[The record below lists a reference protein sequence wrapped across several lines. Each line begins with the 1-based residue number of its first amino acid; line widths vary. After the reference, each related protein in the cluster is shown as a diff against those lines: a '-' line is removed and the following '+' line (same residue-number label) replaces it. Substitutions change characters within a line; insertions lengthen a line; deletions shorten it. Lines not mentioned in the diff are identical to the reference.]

1 MKALTQQ
8 QKDEFA
14 RLVAEKRAAVEQKNG
29 LAPGSLTTTA
39 SPKFDLEYDAS
50 KNSKVN
56 NAFGSFPE
64 VDTSWATQSTGNLY
78 TPTFSNTNNNTPGFA
93 TQNNTNSNFTPG
105 FAAQNNT
112 NISFTPEFAAQ
123 NTTNDFIPGFAAR
136 KTAPAT
142 STYIAKTSLPKIAD
156 INYTQTVEQLKSE
169 SSFFNTSAT
178 TGLEKETTIS
188 LDYYSALQS
197 SDIVTSLSNFYT
209 NLHGK
214 LSTLKNDFIDFW
226 VKRFQLTPEPLKT
239 LISQNL
245 SIGNDSFY
253 TELSDS
259 IGLLVNSGALIDDA
273 TTPFTDYTTG
283 LYTSPNTIPVQMRNK
298 ISSTSLA
305 VSYSLSRDTT
315 ILMRN
320 NLKTINIPAKNTN
333 PYTNSTT
340 NPAHGM
346 NLITDINTY
355 NIIKTNLNSYYTK
368 LGNNFKTIF
377 SYIQYNS
384 NINNVNGY
392 NPRETGAISGS
403 NQQLITR
410 DYTFQLN
417 VGKFTQTVDFL
428 LRKVKMLLSYKT
440 NQNTIGNITTTNS

>member
-1 MKALTQQ
+1 MKTWTQEE
-8 QKDEFA
+8 KDEFA

-29 LAPGSLTTTA
+29 LAPGSLTSTK
-39 SPKFDLEYDAS
+39 PKLDLTGPSEYDPS
-50 KNSKVN
+50 KNSKVS

-78 TPTFSNTNNNTPGFA
+78 TPTFSNTYNNN
-93 TQNNTNSNFTPG
+93 NIPG

-112 NISFTPEFAAQ
+112 NSGFTPEFATQ
-123 NTTNDFIPGFAAR
+123 NTTNGFIPGFAAR

-142 STYIAKTSLPKIAD
+142 STYIAKTSLPKIVD

-169 SSFFNTSAT
+169 SSFFNSSAT

-197 SDIVTSLSNFYT
+197 SDIITSLANFYT

-245 SIGNDSFY
+245 TIGNDSFY

-305 VSYSLSRDTT
+305 VAYSLSRDTT

-392 NPRETGAISGS
+392 NPRETGAASGS

-410 DYTFQLN
+410 DYTFQFN

-440 NQNTIGNITTTNS
+440 NQNTIGNITTINS

>member
-1 MKALTQQ
+1 MKPMTQE
-8 QKDEFA
+8 QKDEFVRA
-14 RLVAEKRAAVEQKNG
+14 VAEKRAQWEKKNN
-29 LAPGSLTTTA
+29 LPPGSATPKEPKYNLVDEEAAAAMKLELSRELARA
-39 SPKFDLEYDAS
+39 S
-50 KNSKVN
+50 
-56 NAFGSFPE
+56 
-64 VDTSWATQSTGNLY
+64 QSTGNLY
-78 TPTFSNTNNNTPGFA
+78 TPTYSTTSNNTIPGF
-93 TQNNTNSNFTPG
+93 T
-105 FAAQNNT
+105 
-112 NISFTPEFAAQ
+112 AQ
-123 NTTNDFIPGFAAR
+123 NTTNNITTSEFLAQNTTNGFIPGFAAR
-136 KTAPAT
+136 KTTPT
-142 STYIAKTSLPKIAD
+142 SSTYIAKTSLPKIVD

-169 SSFFNTSAT
+169 SSFFNSPAT

-188 LDYYSALQS
+188 LDYYTTLQS
-197 SDIVTSLSNFYT
+197 SDIVTSLTNFYT
-209 NLHGK
+209 NLHEK

-226 VKRFQLTPEPLKT
+226 VKRFHLTPEPLKG

-245 SIGNDSFY
+245 NIGNDSFY

-283 LYTSPNTIPVQMRNK
+283 LYTSPNTIPIQMRNK
-298 ISSTSLA
+298 LSSTSLSVA
-305 VSYSLSRDTT
+305 YSLSRDTT

-320 NLKTINIPAKNTN
+320 NLKTINLPAKNVN
-333 PYTNSTT
+333 PYTNPTT

-355 NIIKTNLNSYYTK
+355 NIIKNNLNSYYTK

-392 NPRETGAISGS
+392 NARETGAISGS

-410 DYTFQLN
+410 DYNFQLN
-417 VGKFTQTVDFL
+417 VGKFSQSVDFL

-440 NQNTIGNITTTNS
+440 NQNTIGNITTTTT